1 MKFHF
6 GHHSHHLNSG
16 GSGGHDQGS
25 ANNGRSA
32 IIVQPAH
39 PSSDL
44 LMDAHLDD
52 PTVAAVEE
60 SCSLSSSAAM
70 SSSLPSVECH
80 EERGGSNN
88 YEAAENDPSL
98 ALEPTAPSQ
107 QQRSKSRPFF
117 RIKGRRSRSSSPVND
132 DSSSGQQQQQQRQEI
147 SEQQH
152 GQQQHQHRLN
162 VMDLLRPRL
171 RRSTSLP
178 HTSAAATAT
187 ASTTNVSTSNNS
199 SGHSI
204 TSNQTSKQHKRCVT
218 FTNIQIREYNTI
230 LGDHPCC
237 QSGPPLALGWEYKH
251 EEMVIDIDDYDDEA
265 RRRSK
270 DELRLNCEDR
280 REILCGL
287 MKPVDDTTITTTTTS
302 SSSAVSSTMMEQDGS
317 DENQPQ
323 FGIHPNDS
331 LQVQPHIAASEAAPA
346 TGTPL
351 YTKEEL
357 RKAERKLERDRRC
370 NSSNAART
378 RRRLKRGFF
387 MPLTPEE
394 EESYKLN
401 SGVALSGPNDDD
413 NDEQS
418 EYSSSED
425 ENGVVSMDISPQ
437 KEALQN

>member
-60 SCSLSSSAAM
+60 SCSLSAM

-132 DSSSGQQQQQQRQEI
+132 DLSSGQQQQQQQQRQEM
-147 SEQQH
+147 SEQQR

-178 HTSAAATAT
+178 HTSAAATA
-187 ASTTNVSTSNNS
+187 STTNVSTSNNS
-199 SGHSI
+199 SGHSS

-251 EEMVIDIDDYDDEA
+251 EEVVIDIDDYDDEA